1 MMNSLRNHTGMSRC
15 GMASRGGGQK
25 VEQHHDDRAAH
36 TPTAH
41 TRPRRQRTARHT
53 PPKAREAVRAPR
65 AQHRAPVRRT
75 CLHQRCRVRHLARP
89 ARHRRSHGRA
99 EHCYTRAVAAGEAQR
114 KGGHSARERR
124 VRARVLEQIEYDR
137 DRRARRQRRSDHP
150 HTPVRA
156 HLWDERA
163 RGARGGDVCRRRVL
177 LATRAGLGIG
187 PRSEVRPA
195 PTLGAR
201 VELAHRRRRRDEPRG
216 GWTGRRTACALGGRR
231 CAKVGRSTGGGE
243 GRVYTVPGAH
253 GAQHVDDQL
262 FRLNTDVCL
271 ADL

>member
-1 MMNSLRNHTGMSRC
+1 MSKITTTAPLTHRLHT
-15 GMASRGGGQK
+15 
-25 VEQHHDDRAAH
+25 
-36 TPTAH
+36 H

-65 AQHRAPVRRT
+65 AQHRAPVHRFDALVCTSAVECGTSPVRRAT
-75 CLHQRCRVRHLARP
+75 E
-89 ARHRRSHGRA
+89 RRSHGRA
-99 EHCYTRAVAAGEAQR
+99 ERCYTRAVAAGEAQR

-243 GRVYTVPGAH
+243 GRVPGAH

>member
-1 MMNSLRNHTGMSRC
+1 MSRRERSRRADDS
-15 GMASRGGGQK
+15 GRSHASGSSSLSTS
-25 VEQHHDDRAAH
+25 V
-36 TPTAH
+36 
-41 TRPRRQRTARHT
+41 RPRHT